1 MKLNKGK
8 LYASRGEEFI
18 VNVDYKLY
26 HESESSSQGELKT
39 TEYRRLSDGDG
50 YIIELQDGFRS
61 RCSLRKKINQAVS
74 GIPPLYHYYFKMHES
89 FE

>member
-1 MKLNKGK
+1 MNKGK
-8 LYASRGEEFI
+8 LYGSRGKEFI

-26 HESESSSQGELKT
+26 HESESSLQGELKP

-61 RCSLRKKINQAVS
+61 KCSLRKKINQAVG
-74 GIPPLYHYYFKMHES
+74 GIPPLYHYYFILRES